1 MHQKVLRILKIS
13 AQAMKISNFEEEEI
27 KVLSREEH
35 KSFENICYIC
45 QENVKD
51 KYDKD
56 KKRRQ
61 VRDRCY
67 YTGKYQGA
75 VHSICNSKFSVTKE
89 TLIVF

>member
-51 KYDKD
+51 KYDKIKSAD
-56 KKRRQ
+56 KLGTVAIIQ
-61 VRDRCY
+61 VNIRVLY
-67 YTGKYQGA
+67 IAYVIQSL
-75 VHSICNSKFSVTKE
+75 V
-89 TLIVF
+89 